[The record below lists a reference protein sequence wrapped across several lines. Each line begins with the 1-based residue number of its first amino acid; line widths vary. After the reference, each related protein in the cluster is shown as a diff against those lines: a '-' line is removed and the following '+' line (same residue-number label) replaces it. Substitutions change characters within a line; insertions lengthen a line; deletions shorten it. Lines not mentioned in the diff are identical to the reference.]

1 MIEYYKVLKTIE
13 STKHKIK
20 SKKIKIKFLCNFNQL
35 FLENYLNYFLLKKN
49 INVKILK
56 SEFDQ
61 IDQSIINSKKKIDV
75 DYLIVG
81 EDINSR
87 QNFNNNKFDNYIS
100 QLDLRIDYLK
110 IIKDKYPNINIIYF
124 NLTKKNDFIND
135 FYNELNKKILN
146 FNEKIEKKC
155 LNSQIQIFDIQ
166 SISNHIGIRHFYD
179 DEKNY
184 LAKTLYSEYALNLIS
199 KELSKQIYVTQN
211 VKKKCLVLDLDNTL
225 WGGVLGEDGTY
236 SIKLG
241 NSYEGEKFTRFQKYL
256 KDLSNKGIILAILSK
271 NNLEDVKECFKKNTN
286 MILSL
291 NDFITYRVNWREKYL
306 NINEIASEL
315 NIGKDSIV
323 FFDDSKFERD
333 QMKKMNPEIN
343 VINVPKDASNFIE
356 SIEDTAFFKSQKT
369 LNEDLKKKKQNKIIS
384 KFNSSKAKFKDTD
397 SFLKSL
403 KMKLSIS
410 KINNR
415 NFERCVQMSNKTN
428 QFNLTNLRFTET
440 SLKNYLKKNKSISL
454 VGSLQDK
461 FGNHGTTCMAIARKS
476 NNIYIIDTF
485 LLSCRIFGRKVE
497 YTLLAELFKKLKDKT
512 TIING
517 IFNKSKKNK
526 EFANFFIENGF
537 KTKSKKYFEKNIRDF
552 NYKKSGLFKISYE
565 KN

>member
-1 MIEYYKVLKTIE
+1 MIEYHEVLKIIE
-13 STKHKIK
+13 AKRTQSNR
-20 SKKIKIKFLCNFNQL
+20 KKIKIKIICNFNQL
-35 FLENYLNYFLLKKN
+35 FLENYLNYFLHEKK
-49 INVKILK
+49 IDVKILK

-61 IDQSIINSKKKIDV
+61 IDQTIISLKKKCEI
-75 DYLIVG
+75 DYLIVA

-87 QNFNNNKFDNYIS
+87 QNFNKNKFDNYLS
-100 QLDLRIDYLK
+100 QLNLRIDCLK
-110 IIKDKYPNINIIYF
+110 TIKEKNPKINIIYF

-146 FNEKIEKKC
+146 FNKKIEKKC

-166 SISNHIGIRHFYD
+166 SISNHIGIRNFYD

-199 KELSKQIYVTQN
+199 KELSKQIYATQN
-211 VKKKCLVLDLDNTL
+211 VKKKCLVVDLDNTL
-225 WGGVLGEDGTY
+225 WGGVIGEDGMY

-241 NSYEGEKFTRFQKYL
+241 NSYEGEKFTNFQKYL
-256 KDLSNKGIILAILSK
+256 KDLSNKGTILAILSK
-271 NNLEDVKECFKKNTN
+271 NNLEDVKKCFKKNTN

-291 NDFITYRVNWREKYL
+291 NDFITYRINWREKYL
-306 NINEIASEL
+306 NMNEIVSEL

-333 QMKKMNPEIN
+333 QMKKMNPDIN

-369 LNEDLKKKKQNKIIS
+369 LNEDLKKKKQYKIVS

-410 KINNR
+410 KINNK

-440 SLKNYLKKNKSISL
+440 SLKNYLKKNKNISL

-461 FGNHGTTCMAIARKS
+461 FGNHGTTCMVIARKS
-476 NNIYIIDTF
+476 NNIYIIDSF

-497 YTLLAELFKKLKDKT
+497 YTLLAELFKKLKDKA
-512 TIING
+512 TIVNG

-526 EFANFFIENGF
+526 EFENFFIENGF
-537 KTKSKKYFEKNIRDF
+537 KKKSKKYYEKNIRNF
-552 NYKKSGLFKISYE
+552 NNKSNRLFKISYE

>member
-369 LNEDLKKKKQNKIIS
+369 LNEDLKKKKQYKIIS

>member
-1 MIEYYKVLKTIE
+1 MA
-13 STKHKIK
+13 
-20 SKKIKIKFLCNFNQL
+20 
-35 FLENYLNYFLLKKN
+35 
-49 INVKILK
+49 
-56 SEFDQ
+56 
-61 IDQSIINSKKKIDV
+61 
-75 DYLIVG
+75 

-87 QNFNNNKFDNYIS
+87 QNFNKNKFDNYLS
-100 QLDLRIDYLK
+100 QLNLRIDYLK
-110 IIKDKYPNINIIYF
+110 IIKEKNPKINIIYF
-124 NLTKKNDFIND
+124 NLIKKNDFIND

-146 FNEKIEKKC
+146 FNKKIEKKC

-166 SISNHIGIRHFYD
+166 SISNHIGIRNFYD

-199 KELSKQIYVTQN
+199 KELSKQIYATQN
-211 VKKKCLVLDLDNTL
+211 VKKKCLVVDLDNTL
-225 WGGVLGEDGTY
+225 WGGVIGEDGMY

-241 NSYEGEKFTRFQKYL
+241 NSYEGEKFTNFQKYL
-256 KDLSNKGIILAILSK
+256 KDLSNKGTILAILSK
-271 NNLEDVKECFKKNTN
+271 NNLEDVKKCFKKNTN

-291 NDFITYRVNWREKYL
+291 NDFITYRINWREKYL
-306 NINEIASEL
+306 NMNEIVSEL

-333 QMKKMNPEIN
+333 QMKKMNPDIN

-369 LNEDLKKKKQNKIIS
+369 LNEDLKKKKQYKIVS

-410 KINNR
+410 KINNK

-440 SLKNYLKKNKSISL
+440 SLKNYLKKNKNISL

-461 FGNHGTTCMAIARKS
+461 FGNHGTTCMVIARKS
-476 NNIYIIDTF
+476 NNIYIIDSF

-497 YTLLAELFKKLKDKT
+497 YTLLAELFKKLKDKA
-512 TIING
+512 TIVNG

-526 EFANFFIENGF
+526 EFENFFIENGF
-537 KTKSKKYFEKNIRDF
+537 KKKSKKYYEKNIRNF
-552 NYKKSGLFKISYE
+552 NTKSNRLFKISYE

>member
-291 NDFITYRVNWREKYL
+291 NDFITYRGNWREKYL

-369 LNEDLKKKKQNKIIS
+369 LNEDLKKKKQYKIIS

-537 KTKSKKYFEKNIRDF
+537 KIKSKKYFEKNIRDF

>member
-1 MIEYYKVLKTIE
+1 MIEYHEVLKIIE
-13 STKHKIK
+13 AKRTQSNR
-20 SKKIKIKFLCNFNQL
+20 KKIKIKIICNFNQL
-35 FLENYLNYFLLKKN
+35 FLENYLNYFLHEKK
-49 INVKILK
+49 IDVKILK

-61 IDQSIINSKKKIDV
+61 IDQTIINLKKKCEI
-75 DYLIVG
+75 DYLIVA

-87 QNFNNNKFDNYIS
+87 QNFNKNKFDNYLS
-100 QLDLRIDYLK
+100 QLNLRIDYLK
-110 IIKDKYPNINIIYF
+110 TIKEKNPKINIIYF

-146 FNEKIEKKC
+146 FNKKIEKKC

-166 SISNHIGIRHFYD
+166 SISNHIGIRNFYD

-199 KELSKQIYVTQN
+199 KELSKQIYATQN
-211 VKKKCLVLDLDNTL
+211 VKKKCLVVDLDNTL
-225 WGGVLGEDGTY
+225 WGGVIGEDGMY

-241 NSYEGEKFTRFQKYL
+241 NSYEGEKFTNFQKYL
-256 KDLSNKGIILAILSK
+256 KDLSNKGTILAILSK
-271 NNLEDVKECFKKNTN
+271 NNLEDVKKCFKKNTN

-291 NDFITYRVNWREKYL
+291 NDFITYRINWREKYL
-306 NINEIASEL
+306 NMNEIVSEL

-333 QMKKMNPEIN
+333 QMKKMNPDIN

-369 LNEDLKKKKQNKIIS
+369 LNEDLKKKKQYKIVS

-410 KINNR
+410 KINNK

-440 SLKNYLKKNKSISL
+440 SLKNYLKKNKNISL

-461 FGNHGTTCMAIARKS
+461 FGNHGTTCMVIARKS
-476 NNIYIIDTF
+476 NNIYIIDSF

-497 YTLLAELFKKLKDKT
+497 YTLLAELFKKLKDKA
-512 TIING
+512 TIVNG

-526 EFANFFIENGF
+526 EFENFFIENGF
-537 KTKSKKYFEKNIRDF
+537 KKKSKKYYEKNIRNF
-552 NYKKSGLFKISYE
+552 NTKSNRLFKISYE